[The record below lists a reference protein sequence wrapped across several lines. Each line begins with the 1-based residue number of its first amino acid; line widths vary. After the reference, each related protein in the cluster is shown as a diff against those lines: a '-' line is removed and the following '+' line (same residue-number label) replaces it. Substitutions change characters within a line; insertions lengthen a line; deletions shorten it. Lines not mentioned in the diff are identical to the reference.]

1 MGQVQS
7 FLRNSD
13 QHVSAHRN
21 PNLGLHRVLAGAV
34 EDLDSQVLLDPL
46 EEQLHL
52 PALGVQRCDQ
62 LRFENKVVGQKSNPF
77 ARLVFDHH
85 TAQHRRIVLAGVEQ
99 RQDARLVANNIC
111 SGSVHRVGVAPLE
124 LRIALGA
131 RDKKTLGLVDGK
143 QALEVQVPTVEQ
155 IERPCLDGQL
165 VQRVDLVGL
174 AIGDVDE
181 SGDRAPQVQQ
191 GVQPHRCLGTAKRGP
206 RKHRQAQID
215 GRRIEGVDRGIQLDG
230 QGLVGI
236 QRTRYANQML
246 GQVGID
252 LPRACGVRI
261 GQRVARNRGAAKTHV
276 VQPCGLSAQIDLDV
290 AQRLAVGQLGEGHG
304 EELVQASEV
313 LNFVVAAMIGYAAAK
328 GTQGQMRHELR
339 KHELAL
345 VHGGWGRLSAQ
356 SPESGIR
363 CSNRD
368 QTEMRYLASKSLTY
382 GVLMGKRWDT
392 TEKIQKIQK
401 NEKFNS
407 N

>member
-7 FLRNSD
+7 FLRNRD

-21 PNLGLHRVLAGAV
+21 PNLRLHRVLAGAV

-99 RQDARLVANNIC
+99 RQDARLVANNIGC
-111 SGSVHRVGVAPLE
+111 GSVHRVGVAPLE

-143 QALEVQVPTVEQ
+143 QALEVQVPTIEQ

-174 AIGDVDE
+174 AGE
-181 SGDRAPQVQQ
+181 
-191 GVQPHRCLGTAKRGP
+191 
-206 RKHRQAQID
+206 
-215 GRRIEGVDRGIQLDG
+215 
-230 QGLVGI
+230 
-236 QRTRYANQML
+236 
-246 GQVGID
+246 
-252 LPRACGVRI
+252 
-261 GQRVARNRGAAKTHV
+261 RVARNRGAAETHV
-276 VQPCGLSAQIDLDV
+276 VQTIGLGAQIDLDV

-368 QTEMRYLASKSLTY
+368 QTELRYLASKSLTY

-392 TEKIQKIQK
+392 TEIKCQ
-401 NEKFNS
+401 N
-407 N
+407 